1 MSARLV
7 PLVRNF
13 VISHDV
19 FTVGSP
25 DVRDGCVTPG
35 SHRLLRF
42 DVLCHNAGDTDIV
55 LGAPASRPDLF
66 AFSQD
71 DRRYY
76 LHDFVHVVLEDAAG
90 TRVAVGR
97 KRGVCLID
105 VERIEAW
112 GRDTPQFTD
121 CNVSQGISAGWA
133 DLYRGS
139 LKCQY
144 VVIDGVP
151 DGTYTL
157 RVSIDVQR
165 ILPDEAGD
173 SSLTTQLRLGS
184 DTVTA
189 VGGGSV
195 VAPPPARTPA
205 RVIAP
210 PQAWTPAPV
219 VAPSPAASI
228 GKHPPDDPSSG
239 LLEDFAHEVID
250 AGDLSA
256 AQRYLAPSFLGHGVS
271 LLDPGADPIDLTTYT
286 ALLRELS
293 AAFDGVRTTFGTS
306 LAERDWVAASWTRR
320 GVHVGPY
327 GGLPPSRRSIEING
341 VSIARLEHGRI
352 AEQWDVVDVG
362 WWIAIGGAGISAL
375 EPPL

>member
-1 MSARLV
+1 MTARLV
-7 PLVRNF
+7 PIVRNF
-13 VISHDV
+13 AISYDV

-25 DVRDGCVTPG
+25 DVRGGCITPG
-35 SHRLLRF
+35 EHRLLRF

-55 LGAPASRPDLF
+55 LGEPSSRPDLF

-76 LHDFVHVVLEDAAG
+76 LPDFVHVVLEDAAG
-90 TRVAVGR
+90 TQVSVGH
-97 KRGVCLID
+97 KRVCLID
-105 VERIEAW
+105 VERIDAW

-121 CNVSQGISAGWA
+121 CNVNQGISAGWA
-133 DLYRGS
+133 DLYRAS

-157 RVSIDVQR
+157 RVSIDAQR
-165 ILPDEAGD
+165 ILPGDAGD
-173 SSLTTQLRLGS
+173 SSLMVQLRLAG

-195 VAPPPARTPA
+195 VAPSP
-205 RVIAP
+205 
-210 PQAWTPAPV
+210 AWTPAPLV
-219 VAPSPAASI
+219 APSPVWTPAPLVAPSPAWTPASVVAP
-228 GKHPPDDPSSG
+228 HG

-293 AAFDGVRTTFGTS
+293 AAFDGVRTTFDTS
-306 LAERDWVAASWTRR
+306 FAENDWVAASWTRR

-352 AEQWDVVDVG
+352 AEQWDVVDLG
-362 WWIAIGGAGISAL
+362 WWIAMGGVQISAL
-375 EPPL
+375 EPWA

>member
-7 PLVRNF
+7 PIVRNF

-19 FTVGSP
+19 FTIGSP
-25 DVRDGCVTPG
+25 DVRDGCITPG

-55 LGAPASRPDLF
+55 LGPPSARPDLF
-66 AFSQD
+66 AFSEVD
-71 DRRYY
+71 HRYY

-90 TRVAVGR
+90 ARVAVGR

-105 VERIEAW
+105 VERIDAW
-112 GRDTPQFTD
+112 ARETPQFTD

-133 DLYRGS
+133 DLYRAS

-144 VVIDGVP
+144 AVIDDVP

-157 RVSIDVQR
+157 RVSIDAQR
-165 ILPDEAGD
+165 ILPDDAGN
-173 SSLTTQLRLGS
+173 SSLMVQLRLGG

-210 PQAWTPAPV
+210 LPG
-219 VAPSPAASI
+219 ASI
-228 GKHPPDDPSSG
+228 GKNRPDDPSSG

-306 LAERDWVAASWTRR
+306 LVERDWVAASWTRR
-320 GVHVGPY
+320 GVHVGHY

-352 AEQWDVVDVG
+352 AEQWDVVYVG
-362 WWIAIGGAGISAL
+362 WWIAIGRAGISAL
-375 EPPL
+375 EPPE